1 MTPFPMSGPV
11 CLLAT
16 FGGALCRGCVRRV
29 AGMGE
34 GGVFDLLGPD
44 AQWTI
49 VGNSVVT
56 GTYHSRE

>member
-1 MTPFPMSGPV
+1 MHNIPDERP
-11 CLLAT
+11 CLPP
-16 FGGALCRGCVRRV
+16 GNVRRCSV
-29 AGMGE
+29 PGVRSTRGRRGE